1 MESNKRRSFL
11 RFIINKLSPK
21 GALMLG
27 SVILLL
33 VVVSLILRWIGKS
46 NSLYIEE
53 NKRIDLTP
61 TLIKSIE
68 EIGEWEFLQLT
79 DEELIDTIK
88 HGFFGDSRLVRIYYG
103 TLRLGFNLHE
113 AEPGWLKQ
121 DKDTLRLMLP
131 PIRLLDKDFID
142 EARTKAFYE
151 SGSWT
156 EADKQ
161 ALYDRAYKLMMQR
174 CITPA
179 NIQTA
184 RRNACLQMESMMRS
198 MGFGAVKATFAQP
211 ER

>member
-1 MESNKRRSFL
+1 MRS
-11 RFIINKLSPK
+11 IINKLSLK

-33 VVVSLILRWIGKS
+33 VVVSLFLRWIGKS

-79 DEELIDTIK
+79 DEELVDTIK

-121 DKDTLRLMLP
+121 DKYTLRLMLP
-131 PIRLLDKDFID
+131 PIR
-142 EARTKAFYE
+142 
-151 SGSWT
+151 
-156 EADKQ
+156 
-161 ALYDRAYKLMMQR
+161 
-174 CITPA
+174 
-179 NIQTA
+179 
-184 RRNACLQMESMMRS
+184 
-198 MGFGAVKATFAQP
+198 
-211 ER
+211 